1 MSYNEFVKGLAD
13 LYHAAEV
20 CLMDVSER
28 VSVGDK
34 TIEFLV
40 TEDEGYERINRR
52 VGKNVYRTRVY
63 VSCPGTANSKIEVND
78 NSRIGLDRS
87 TIDTWG
93 FSIHE
98 LFIFNPT
105 LFEGAYQSLKQ
116 KIAIVGESSKALLEA
131 TLGEQITKLI
141 TVRLQGEDVS
151 ADIRNMLDQHIK
163 EMILAKVVPRIREA
177 SLETQ
182 ITNLGIKKDIDFS
195 WDFQRENDRG
205 DFTLKIR
212 WKSLHYGYQ
221 NQNEQVWLM
230 GQEVGD
236 FCVRDAFLFS
246 VNLPTFGLQIAL
258 AIENMSNIKT

>member
-1 MSYNEFVKGLAD
+1 VSYNEFVKSIGD
-13 LYHAAEV
+13 LYHDAEF

-28 VSVGDK
+28 ISVGDK

-63 VSCPGTANSKIEVND
+63 VSCPGTANSKIEVNE

-87 TIDTWG
+87 TIDIWG

-141 TVRLQGEDVS
+141 TARLQGEDVS
-151 ADIRNMLDQHIK
+151 ADIRKMLHEHIRG
-163 EMILAKVVPRIREA
+163 IIADKVAPGVKIA
-177 SLETQ
+177 SYRTV
-182 ITNLGIKKDIDFS
+182 ITKLGIRKDAEFS
-195 WDFQRENDRG
+195 WDFEKEDDND
-205 DFTLKIR
+205 FNLKIR

-221 NQNEQVWLM
+221 ARNQNVWLM
-230 GQEVGD
+230 QQEIQD

-246 VNLPTFGLQIAL
+246 VNLTTFGEQIAKT
-258 AIENMSNIKT
+258 IEKVGKIGN

>member
-1 MSYNEFVKGLAD
+1 
-13 LYHAAEV
+13 
-20 CLMDVSER
+20 
-28 VSVGDK
+28 
-34 TIEFLV
+34 
-40 TEDEGYERINRR
+40 
-52 VGKNVYRTRVY
+52 
-63 VSCPGTANSKIEVND
+63 
-78 NSRIGLDRS
+78 LDRS
-87 TIDTWG
+87 TIDIWG